1 MGQLFALN
9 DDLAFP
15 DIDHALDE
23 PNGLLAVG
31 GDLSTNRLIAAYKH
45 GIFPWYQDNQPIL
58 WWSPNPRCVIDP
70 STFKAS
76 KTLAKK
82 IARGEFD
89 IGIDQNF
96 TNVIAACSQRDQN
109 EATWITRDMQD
120 AYIKL
125 YEKGV
130 AHSIE
135 CYKDG
140 ELVGGLYG
148 LSIGSLFFGESMFH
162 KVTDASKVAFAQ
174 LMRLMR
180 MQGSPMVDCQLSNPH
195 LLSLG
200 AIEIPRARFKTILR
214 QHINDSP
221 IDWQQL
227 ANA

>member
-1 MGQLFALN
+1 
-9 DDLAFP
+9 
-15 DIDHALDE
+15 
-23 PNGLLAVG
+23 
-31 GDLSTNRLIAAYKH
+31 
-45 GIFPWYQDNQPIL
+45 
-58 WWSPNPRCVIDP
+58 
-70 STFKAS
+70 
-76 KTLAKK
+76 
-82 IARGEFD
+82 
-89 IGIDQNF
+89 
-96 TNVIAACSQRDQN
+96 
-109 EATWITRDMQD
+109 MQD

-148 LSIGSLFFGESMFH
+148 LCIGSLFFGESMFH
-162 KVTDASKVAFAQ
+162 RVTDASKVAFAQ

>member
-15 DIDHALDE
+15 DIDCALEE

-31 GDLSTNRLIAAYKH
+31 GDLSTNRLLAAYKH

>member
-9 DDLAFP
+9 DDLSFP
-15 DIDHALDE
+15 DIDYALDE

-31 GDLSTNRLIAAYKH
+31 GDLSTNRLIAAYKN

-76 KTLAKK
+76 KSLAKK

-96 TNVIAACSQRDQN
+96 ANVIAACSQRDQN
-109 EATWITRDMQD
+109 EATWITQDMQD
-120 AYIKL
+120 AYIRL
-125 YEKGV
+125 FEKGV

-162 KVTDASKVAFAQ
+162 RVTDASKVAFAQ
-174 LMRLMR
+174 LMQLMR

>member
-9 DDLAFP
+9 DDSAFP
-15 DIDHALDE
+15 DIDCALDE

-31 GDLSTNRLIAAYKH
+31 GDLSTNRLIAAYKN

-96 TNVIAACSQRDQN
+96 TNVIDACSHRDQN

-125 YEKGV
+125 YEKGI

-162 KVTDASKVAFAQ
+162 RVTDASKVAFAQ

-180 MQGSPMVDCQLSNPH
+180 RQGSPMVDCQLSNPH

-227 ANA
+227 ANT

>member
-15 DIDHALDE
+15 DIDYALEE

-162 KVTDASKVAFAQ
+162 RVTDASKVAFAQ

-180 MQGSPMVDCQLSNPH
+180 MARFSNGRLPTKQPH
-195 LLSLG
+195 LCHLVPSKFLVPVSRLFYDSTSM
-200 AIEIPRARFKTILR
+200 IP
-214 QHINDSP
+214 Q
-221 IDWQQL
+221 
-227 ANA
+227 